1 MKETEEFDT
10 LEKAYNI
17 LYNILNNTE
26 LNNYQRKLLDEAMDL
41 IYLER
46 NVKEVVYKYEK

>member
-1 MKETEEFDT
+1 MEEFDR

-26 LNNYQRKLLDEAMDL
+26 LNNYQQYLLDEAMDL

-46 NVKEVVYKYEK
+46 RKRGVI